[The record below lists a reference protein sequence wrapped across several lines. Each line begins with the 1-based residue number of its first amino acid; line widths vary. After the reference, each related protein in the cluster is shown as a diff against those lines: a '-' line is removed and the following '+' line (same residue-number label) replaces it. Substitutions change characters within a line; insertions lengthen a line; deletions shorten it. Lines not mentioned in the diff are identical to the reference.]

1 MSEHRHPP
9 TVLAVPET
17 EPETEPEIR
26 VDLDDEDDADDQ
38 PLRWYVIAAFM
49 VTVVAGFGLGVLL
62 TATWFTDCHEG
73 TGTGTSTSF
82 AGDSTRATLCE
93 SGHGAA
99 GLLIPGGWLVGLA
112 LATWALTRWGGGGIK
127 AVLLAALLLTPVAL
141 PAAAYAGLGLSGMD
155 CTGEKREAYRGW
167 VDDGSKG
174 TPPYDCRKF

>member
-1 MSEHRHPP
+1 M
-9 TVLAVPET
+9 PET
-17 EPETEPEIR
+17 DPETDPDTEAEPR
-26 VDLDDEDDADDQ
+26 VDEDDDDDQ

-62 TATWFTDCHEG
+62 TATWFADCHEG

-93 SGHGAA
+93 SGNGAA
-99 GLLIPGGWLVGLA
+99 GLLVPGGWIVGLA
-112 LATWALTRWGGGGIK
+112 LATLALKRWGRGGIE
-127 AVLLAALLLTPVAL
+127 AVLLAALLLTPAAL

-155 CTGEKREAYRGW
+155 CTGDKREAYRDW